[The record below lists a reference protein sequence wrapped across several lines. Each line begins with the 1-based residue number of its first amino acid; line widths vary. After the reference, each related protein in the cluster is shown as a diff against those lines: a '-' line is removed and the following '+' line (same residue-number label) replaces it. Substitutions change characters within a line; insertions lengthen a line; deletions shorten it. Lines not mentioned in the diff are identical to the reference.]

1 MNRSVDVH
9 PEDLLD
15 HERSGTITKDE
26 LARLDSHTSV
36 CAPCAVA
43 RAAVRDFEA
52 ERRSQPGD
60 AALVNRMSNVALEA
74 AASLG
79 GVNSL
84 YRSSFNLARPRRK
97 RRAWAVAGVLMF
109 AATGATAS
117 FWSVRHAIVSR
128 LLVKTPSQAPVP
140 AAEPRANHVQKM
152 TNPPRVEFTLPPV
165 EVAPLPASKANSSA
179 RAKPAEEAQVTTPE
193 QLYAAAN
200 EARRHDP
207 AEATKLYHQLQQQFP
222 GTREEINSR
231 FTLARFLLDRGEDPA
246 QALALFT
253 RYLAANGTL
262 AEEAR
267 LGRATALGRLGR
279 TQEERQAWQELLAFH
294 PNSIHAE
301 RARRRLDELR

>member
-1 MNRSVDVH
+1 
-9 PEDLLD
+9 
-15 HERSGTITKDE
+15 
-26 LARLDSHTSV
+26 V
-36 CAPCAVA
+36 CAPCAIA
-43 RAAVRDFEA
+43 RAAVRDFEV

-60 AALVNRMSNVALEA
+60 AALVNRISSIAIEA
-74 AASLG
+74 AAPFGAPGSG
-79 GVNSL
+79 
-84 YRSSFNLARPRRK
+84 YRSSFNLARPRRT
-97 RRAWAVAGVLMF
+97 RRAWAIAGVLMF

-128 LLVKTPSQAPVP
+128 LLVNTPSQAPVP
-140 AAEPRANHVQKM
+140 AAEPRPGHTQKVS
-152 TNPPRVEFTLPPV
+152 NPPRIEFTLPPV
-165 EVAPLPASKANSSA
+165 DVSPLPSPKPSH
-179 RAKPAEEAQVTTPE
+179 AKPSEEAQVTTPE

-207 AEATKLYHQLQQQFP
+207 AEAVRLYHQLQQQFP

-231 FTLARFLLDRGEDPA
+231 FTLGRLLLDRGEDPA

-279 TQEERQAWQELLAFH
+279 SQEERQAWQELLAFH

-301 RARRRLDELR
+301 RARKRLDELR

>member
-15 HERSGTITKDE
+15 HERGGTITKDE
-26 LARLDSHTSV
+26 LARLDAHTTV

-43 RAAVRDFEA
+43 RSAVRDFEV

-60 AALVNRMSNVALEA
+60 AALINRISNVALQV
-74 AASLG
+74 ASLPVPTSG
-79 GVNSL
+79 
-84 YRSSFNLARPRRK
+84 YRSSFKLSAPRRT
-97 RRAWAVAGVLMF
+97 RRAWAVAGVLLF

-128 LLVKTPSQAPVP
+128 LLVKVPSQAPVP
-140 AAEPRANHVQKM
+140 AAEPRTSHVQKLS
-152 TNPPRVEFTLPPV
+152 NPPRVEFTLPPV
-165 EVAPLPASKANSSA
+165 DVAPVPPSKTSA
-179 RAKPAEEAQVTTPE
+179 PKTRPAEEAQTTTPE

-207 AEATKLYHQLQQQFP
+207 AEAMRLYHQLQQQFP
-222 GTREEINSR
+222 GTREEVNSR
-231 FTLARFLLDRGEDPA
+231 FTLGRLLLDRGEDPA

-279 TQEERQAWQELLAFH
+279 TQEERQAWQELLSFH

-301 RARRRLDELR
+301 RARRRLDELH